1 MSWLLEIK
9 ARILAL
15 FRGGAMDRERAE
27 EMRYHVEEAVRRN
40 MDQGMP
46 VDEAR
51 RQALLSFGGIE
62 NAQEM
67 CRDERGTRLIQ
78 DLMQDLRFG
87 LRQLRK
93 NPGFSAVAV
102 LVLTIGIGANTAI
115 FSVVNALLLNPFPF
129 PQSDGIVSVEARHI
143 SGRNSGAGYREFLDW
158 RSQNS
163 SFDEMAVL
171 GWDSAYTLSGR
182 GEPQRI
188 TGMRTTVGFLRVL
201 GMQTLM
207 GRFYS
212 ADDDRQGAPQVAVLS
227 YAAWQRLFGGRADV
241 IGQAI
246 TLDGKPYT
254 ILGIMSRQF
263 VFPGQ
268 RTCDFWEPLQEN
280 PKNSRG
286 QHQYGVIAR
295 LRQGISVDQAQGDMN
310 AIASRLE
317 REFPATNTGW
327 RVIVTPIA
335 QALTQDTKM
344 PVAVLSAAVF
354 FVLLIA
360 CVNVAGLLLARTMGR
375 AREMAMR
382 AALGASRTRIM
393 RQMLTESLMLAV
405 LGGCLGILC
414 AHWLLEIML
423 VAAPQDLGLDAALRV
438 DPVVLGFTAAVSLLT
453 GIGFGLAPA
462 WYCAKADLS
471 LSVKGGVNAWSGSRS
486 RHRFLSILVVG
497 EVALSLVLLVGAGLL
512 IRDFRWILRLDTGLQ
527 SQNVLTFEVRLPGN
541 RYGRTETI
549 AFYQD
554 LLTRLRATG
563 SIESAGAV
571 ATLPMTGSYSGGS
584 FEVEERPKPATDM
597 EMQAQYN
604 TATPDYFKSIGI
616 PLLRG
621 RDFDSRDTA
630 TASPVAII
638 DRTLA
643 QQFFPDEN
651 PLGHRIKVGGW
662 RTIIGVVGSVKHQQ
676 PMRPPQPQIYLPYAQ
691 TRGGALWAVT
701 RTAGDPAALMAAA
714 RGTVRSLEKDALV
727 QKLRPMT
734 QVIADSLDRQQW
746 IMWFISGFAGFAL
759 MLAAIGLYGVIA
771 YSVSQRTQEIG
782 VRMALGASRHD
793 ILGLVIGRSVLL
805 ACTGV
810 MIGMPCAVA
819 ASHLMRSLLY
829 GISPHDGIVLV
840 AVPVLHLAVALAAS
854 CMPARRAVKV
864 DPLVALRQE

>member
-1 MSWLLEIK
+1 MAWLLELK

-15 FRGGAMDRERAE
+15 FRGGAMDQERAE
-27 EMRYHVEEAVRRN
+27 EMRYHLEEAARRN
-40 MDQGMP
+40 MDRGMP
-46 VDEAR
+46 ADEAR

-62 NAQEM
+62 NVKEM
-67 CRDERGTRLIQ
+67 CRDERGTRLFE

-87 LRQLRK
+87 LRQLCK
-93 NPGFSAVAV
+93 NPSFTAVAV
-102 LVLTIGIGANTAI
+102 LTLTIGIGANTAI

-129 PQSDGIVSVEARHI
+129 PHSDRIVWVEARHI

-171 GWDSAYTLSGR
+171 GWDSAYTLTGR

-188 TGMRTTVGFLRVL
+188 TGTRTTEGFLRVL

-212 ADDDRQGAPQVAVLS
+212 ANDDQQGAPQVAVLS

-254 ILGIMSRQF
+254 ILGIMPQQF

-268 RTCDFWEPLQEN
+268 RTCDFWEPLQED
-280 PKNSRG
+280 PENSRG
-286 QHQYGVIAR
+286 QHQYGVVAR
-295 LRQGISVDQAQGDMN
+295 LRSGISVEQAQIDMT

-327 RVIVTPIA
+327 RVVVMTIA
-335 QALTQDTKM
+335 QTLAQDTKT
-344 PVAVLSAAVF
+344 PVTALFATVLS
-354 FVLLIA
+354 VLLIA

-375 AREMAMR
+375 AREMALR

-393 RQMLTESLMLAV
+393 RQMLTESLMLAALAGG
-405 LGGCLGILC
+405 LGMLF
-414 AHWLLEIML
+414 AHWLLGIMRI
-423 VAAPQDLGLDAALRV
+423 AAPQEFGLDAALRV
-438 DPVVLGFTAAVSLLT
+438 DSFVLGFTAVVSLLT

-462 WYCAKADLS
+462 WYCAKADLNV
-471 LSVKGGVNAWSGSRS
+471 SVKGGMNAWSGSRS
-486 RHRFLSILVVG
+486 RNRFLSILVTG

-512 IRDFRWILRLDTGLQ
+512 IRDFRWILHLDTGVQ
-527 SQNVLTFEVRLPGN
+527 SQHVLTFGVRLPGN
-541 RYGRTETI
+541 RHGGTETI
-549 AFYQD
+549 TFYQD

-563 SIESAGAV
+563 GIESAGAV
-571 ATLPMTGSYSGGS
+571 FTLPMTGSYSGGS
-584 FEVEERPKPATDM
+584 FEVEGRLKPASDM
-597 EMQAQYN
+597 EMRAQYN
-604 TATPDYFKSIGI
+604 AATPDYFRSMGI
-616 PLLRG
+616 PILQG

-638 DRTLA
+638 DRTMA
-643 QQFFPDEN
+643 QQFFPNES
-651 PLGHRIKVGGW
+651 PLGHRIKVDGW
-662 RTIIGVVGSVKHQQ
+662 CTIIGVVGSVKHQQ
-676 PMRPPQPQIYLPYAQ
+676 PMRPPRPQIYRPYAQ
-691 TRGGALWAVT
+691 GRGCAMWVT
-701 RTAGDPAALMAAA
+701 LRTAGDPAVLMAAA
-714 RGTVRSLEKDALV
+714 RGTVHSLEKDALV

-782 VRMALGASRHD
+782 VRMALGASRGD
-793 ILGLVIGRSVLL
+793 ILGLVMGRSVLL

-810 MIGMPCAVA
+810 IIGMPCAVA
-819 ASHLMRSLLY
+819 ASHLIRSLLY
-829 GISPHDGIVLV
+829 GIGPHDLIVLV
-840 AVPVLHLAVALAAS
+840 AVPVLLLAVALAAS
-854 CMPARRAVKV
+854 CIPARRAVRV
-864 DPLVALRQE
+864 DPIVALRQE